1 MSRWLMFIEHS
12 VKRNVMST
20 SFLIDEM
27 LCLVVKQVNIE
38 INAYIHHAKPR
49 SDLQN

>member
-1 MSRWLMFIEHS
+1 MFTEDS

-20 SFLIDEM
+20 TFLTDEM
-27 LCLVVKQVNIE
+27 LCLVVKQVNIDLTE